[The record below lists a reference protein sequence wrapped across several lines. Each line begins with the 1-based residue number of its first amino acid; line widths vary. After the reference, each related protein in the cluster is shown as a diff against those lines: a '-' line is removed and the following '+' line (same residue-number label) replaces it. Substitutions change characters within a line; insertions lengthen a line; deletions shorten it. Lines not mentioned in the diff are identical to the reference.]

1 MTGLALT
8 LFVLAAVLVAMCCV
22 GADRVR
28 SVRRRT
34 HPSGGDLPASAFVAA
49 RTALLVMAA
58 ICVWQGVEGLAAAN
72 GDEWSDDELTSAVR
86 QSADDLDGYWYRES
100 SLTHDT
106 PYFDDYA
113 SLIEERVVRY
123 GGGGAP
129 QTGVS
134 ASPLS
139 GDPDADGEF
148 TVSADG
154 TDRAFCL
161 HVEKS
166 RWKKQ
171 DYTPPGITG
180 GESATVY
187 RELAYRLTVRARGG
201 AC

>member
-1 MTGLALT
+1 MTGLSVA
-8 LFVLAAVLVAMCCV
+8 LFVLAAVLVAMVCV
-22 GADRVR
+22 KADRVR

-49 RTALLVMAA
+49 RTVLLVMAA
-58 ICVWQGVEGLAAAN
+58 LCVWQGARGLAAAHDN
-72 GDEWSDDELTSAVR
+72 EWSDDELTSAVR
-86 QSADDLDGYWYRES
+86 QTADDLDGYWYRES

-113 SLIEERVVRY
+113 ALIEERVVRH

-129 QTGVS
+129 QTGVN

-139 GDPDADGEF
+139 GDPDADGDF

-154 TDRAFCL
+154 TDRAFCV

-166 RWKKQ
+166 RWKTH
-171 DYTPPGITG
+171 DYTPPGLTG
-180 GESATVY
+180 GESSTGY